1 MKQKVLILGPSFFG
15 YNYSIQRAFQAQGY
29 HTSVIE
35 YDEPV
40 HPFNLKNMIWHKL
53 FPRSKKLREK
63 SRAAFNAFVLNAYET
78 YQPDLVFIYNGDI
91 LEKETIRL
99 FRKKS
104 KVAVWMLDGVFRHPD
119 SIAIAPEVDVYFCFE
134 QSDVDKLTPLG
145 INACFL
151 PQGYDPTVY
160 FPMETE
166 KDIDILFVGALYQ
179 YPKRIRLLKL
189 LVDAMGDDYIIR
201 VYGKYKPFVKDPVKW
216 LFRERRDI
224 FLNKNVP
231 SEIVNS
237 LYNRAKIC
245 INIHHEQSVNGANPK
260 VFEICG
266 SAAFQMV
273 DYKQYIAEIFSRG
286 EVTLY
291 TSDDDFI
298 QKVRQYIISD
308 TTWQA
313 AEAHRVALMHHTF
326 DCRIKEALSV
336 INAKK

>member
-15 YNYSIQRAFQAQGY
+15 YNYSIQRAFDAHGY
-29 HTSVIE
+29 DTRVME

-40 HPFNLKNMIWHKL
+40 HPFNLKNMIWHKF
-53 FPRSKKLREK
+53 FPRSKTLRAK
-63 SRAAFNAFVLNAYET
+63 SRSAFNASVLNEYRS

-91 LEKETIRL
+91 LEKETIRI
-99 FRKKS
+99 FKGNS
-104 KVAVWMLDGVFRHPD
+104 KVAVWMLDGAFRHPD
-119 SIAIAPEVDVYFCFE
+119 SVAIAPEVDAYFCFE
-134 QSDVDKLTPLG
+134 QSDVEKLAPLG
-145 INACFL
+145 VNAYFL

-160 FPMETE
+160 FPMGTE

-189 LVDAMGDDYIIR
+189 LVEAMGDDYTIR
-201 VYGKYKPFVKDPVKW
+201 VYGRYKPFVKNPVKW
-216 LFRERRDI
+216 LLRERKDI

-231 SEIVNS
+231 SDEVNS

-245 INIHHEQSVNGANPK
+245 INIHHEQSINGANPK

-266 SAAFQMV
+266 SASFQIV
-273 DYKQYIAEIFSRG
+273 DYKKYIAGVFPGG
-286 EVTLY
+286 EVVFY

-298 QKVRQYIISD
+298 QKVRQYSMSD

-313 AEAHRVALMHHTF
+313 AEAHRIVSMHHTF

-336 INAKK
+336 LYRKK